1 MTDFRSRYGQWALI
15 AGGSQGLGLAFAD
28 EAAARGLD
36 VVLVARRPDALQEAA
51 DGVRSRHGVQVR
63 TVVADLAEQ
72 ATYRQ
77 VLPVATDGLEVG
89 LVVANAG
96 AAPAGPFLHADP
108 ARTGQAVELNCR
120 SVLALAR
127 CFLPPMAQRGRGGYV
142 VMSSAAG
149 LQGSPGLAAY
159 AATKAF
165 GRVFAESLW
174 AELRPRGVDV
184 LACVPGAVRT
194 PGFEGSG
201 IVSAPGTLT
210 AAAVAAETLRYL
222 GRGPVVVPGRFMRT
236 ATAAMR
242 LLPRRAA
249 VTVMARA
256 SRDLSPDE

>member
-1 MTDFRSRYGQWALI
+1 MSDFRTRYGRWALI

-36 VVLVARRPDALQEAA
+36 VVLVARRPDVLEEAA
-51 DGVRSRHGVQVR
+51 DGLRTRHRVEVR
-63 TVVADLAEQ
+63 TVVADLAEPT
-72 ATYRQ
+72 TYREA
-77 VLPVATDGLEVG
+77 LPAATRALEVG

-96 AAPAGPFLHADP
+96 AAPPGPFLDADP

-120 SVLALAR
+120 SVLALGR
-127 CFLPPMAQRGRGGYV
+127 CFLPPMAERGRGGYV

-159 AATKAF
+159 AASKAF

-194 PGFEGSG
+194 PGFESSG
-201 IVSAPGTLT
+201 ASAPGTLT
-210 AAAVAAETLRYL
+210 AAAVADETLRYL

-242 LLPRRAA
+242 LLPRRTA
-249 VTVMARA
+249 VTLMARA
-256 SRDLSPDE
+256 SADLSTEP